1 MSITELQSIGSM
13 TVEGA
18 VSLLLLVFAYKVYRM
33 KVQTHSGCCGDKFV
47 VDTSNPGTDTPEP

>member
-1 MSITELQSIGSM
+1 M